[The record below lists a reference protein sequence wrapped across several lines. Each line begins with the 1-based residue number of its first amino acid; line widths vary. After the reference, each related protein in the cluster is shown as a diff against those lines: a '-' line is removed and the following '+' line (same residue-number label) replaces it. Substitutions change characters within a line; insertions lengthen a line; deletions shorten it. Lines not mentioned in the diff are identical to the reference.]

1 MRSLQVLEAP
11 VGMQVPYMCTAWIT
25 WTCAGSC
32 CGGTSG
38 AQLCFLPSGPG
49 DVKSL
54 TEEGIKA

>member
-1 MRSLQVLEAP
+1 MLEAP

-32 CGGTSG
+32 CESTSG
-38 AQLCFLPSGPG
+38 AQLCFLPSRPG

-54 TEEGIKA
+54 MEEGIKA